1 MCKQATSTPPPL
13 TEEGGQVVG
22 SIRAAI
28 LGLGDK
34 ASDLLGVSTLD
45 RHHVQ
50 LMGVV
55 NDSEPVGWPENLPL
69 IEDAVDIEPG
79 LHRELLHLFARLS
92 ELMPVCLEVGSQE
105 GFPQWIRLTRIKAMY
120 GVVYNVYGGIIVY
133 RDVKT
138 A

>member
-1 MCKQATSTPPPL
+1 MCEQATSTPLPL
-13 TEEGGQVVG
+13 AEEGVQVVR

-28 LGLGDK
+28 LGLDDK
-34 ASDLLGVSTLD
+34 APGLLGMSTLD

-50 LMGVV
+50 LMGVLD
-55 NDSEPVGWPENLPL
+55 DSEPVGWPENLPL

-92 ELMPVCLEVGSQE
+92 ELMPACLAVGSQE
-105 GFPQWIRLTRIKAMY
+105 GFSRWIRLTRIKAMH
-120 GVVYNVYGGIIVY
+120 GVVYNVYGGIVVY